1 MVKPVIKTYNYK
13 NLVKESTIGD
23 NHYEI
28 FAHCFKGVPSFS
40 LYVNGT
46 QQNTYKNFVK
56 VDYELRK
63 LMFDQMV
70 ETKQT
75 KLTRKGK

>member
-13 NLVKESTIGD
+13 NLVKETTIGE

-28 FAHCFKGVPSFS
+28 FAHCFKGVPQFS

-46 QQNTYKNFVK
+46 QQNTYVNFAK
-56 VDYELRK
+56 ADTEFRRLI
-63 LMFDQMV
+63 FDQVV

>member
-13 NLVKESTIGD
+13 NLVKESTVGE

-28 FAHCFKGVPSFS
+28 YSHCFKGTPQFS

-46 QQNTYKNFVK
+46 QQSSYVNFSK
-56 VDYELRK
+56 ADAEFRK
-63 LMFDQMV
+63 LIFDQIV
-70 ETKQT
+70 ETRQT